1 MTEAHKAKPDVA
13 QDVAVELARHLART
27 RYEDLPAAVAQAAKR
42 NILDQL
48 GCILS
53 GTGTPDVLAIV
64 ALVKEWAGAPTC
76 TLIGS
81 GGVRLPS
88 NNAALA
94 NGAAIHQYDFD
105 DVHDTV
111 TCHPTASSL
120 VVALAAAE

>member
-1 MTEAHKAKPDVA
+1 MSEAEKPKADVA
-13 QDVAVELARHLART
+13 DVLARHLARV
-27 RYEDLPAAVAQAAKR
+27 RYEDLPAAVIKAVKMS
-42 NILDQL
+42 ILDQI

-53 GTGTPDVLAIV
+53 GTGTSDTLAIV
-64 ALVKEWAGAPTC
+64 SLVKEWAGAPTC

-105 DVHDTV
+105 DVHDAV
-111 TCHPTASSL
+111 TCHP
-120 VVALAAAE
+120 